1 MCSVPSLL
9 YKEHAWVTVAAP
21 PAVKGKQYFLS
32 FWKKILETLFVTF
45 SQKYVKYFFG
55 QFPFLRN
62 FNPSLDESPHC
73 LGLAV
78 NGNHK
83 LVSACNKGSTDPFVE
98 NDQQM

>member
-1 MCSVPSLL
+1 MLCSVSLIQGARL
-9 YKEHAWVTVAAP
+9 GHGRCTTSCE
-21 PAVKGKQYFLS
+21 GKTIFSFLLE
-32 FWKKILETLFVTF
+32 KILETLFVTF

-62 FNPSLDESPHC
+62 FNPTLDESPHC

>member
-21 PAVKGKQYFLS
+21 PAVEGKQYF
-32 FWKKILETLFVTF
+32 LETLFVTF

-62 FNPSLDESPHC
+62 CNPTLDESPHC